1 MIIVKQNS
9 ILHKVARKPGV
20 EGASPP
26 PTYDS
31 KIVPGINHSAKNKMY
46 KKEVL
51 IQVFREKF
59 RWTKMR
65 TERSVEVGQ
74 WAVAHLLYGRSGSA
88 MHCCSPEGYF
98 CNTDDYCKCDG
109 CTNFKTLSNPAID
122 D

>member
-59 RWTKMR
+59 R
-65 TERSVEVGQ
+65 
-74 WAVAHLLYGRSGSA
+74 
-88 MHCCSPEGYF
+88 
-98 CNTDDYCKCDG
+98 
-109 CTNFKTLSNPAID
+109 
-122 D
+122 